1 MIVLAG
7 DSYSRAQ
14 DKSFM
19 PCPKYSWA
27 GNMIRTHGG
36 YGIGAPGSTNLDILK
51 SLIPY
56 KDLQCPFIIN
66 FSHLVRGSRNFK
78 NYTSTVNRLQNL
90 EAAQKTIDIF
100 ADRALFWTPFPGYEK
115 VSKIQSIF
123 LLEDD
128 ELWLN
133 RDETGVLR
141 GFTDSQMKK
150 GLGVLGNH
158 LTSRGNDYLF
168 NYFSKWLETHP
179 LYKKSEPLLFCSKNY
194 NTEPEQTAWTN
205 LSEF

>member
-14 DKSFM
+14 DKSDI
-19 PCPKYSWA
+19 PCPKHSWA
-27 GNMIRTHGG
+27 GDMIRTHGG
-36 YGIGAPGSTNLDILK
+36 YGIAAPGYTNVDILK

-66 FSHLVRGSRNFK
+66 FSHLVRGSRNF
-78 NYTSTVNRLQNL
+78 NVLDSAGLDRQQNL
-90 EAAQKTIDIF
+90 EAAQKTIEIF

-115 VSKIQSIF
+115 VTKVQSIF

-133 RDETGVLR
+133 GDEKGVLR
-141 GFTDSQMKK
+141 GFPWYEKK
-150 GLGVLGNH
+150 NELEDLGNH
-158 LTSRGNDYLF
+158 LTRKGNEYLF
-168 NYFSKWLETHP
+168 KYFSNWVETHS
-179 LYKKSEPLLFCSKNY
+179 LYKKSKPLLFCSKEKRSTSNIEA
-194 NTEPEQTAWTN
+194 NRT
-205 LSEF
+205 